1 MSDESMCLDVP
12 TFQEKITNE
21 ASQTIRFM
29 ACNQMERQKW
39 KFQDQQIV
47 HQASQQC
54 LTYVAQGSSDQVQL
68 RPCVSQQESQLF
80 SWTEEIWK

>member
-1 MSDESMCLDVP
+1 MIMEKNGGAVMSDESMCLDVP

-39 KFQDQQIV
+39 KFQDQQIGN
-47 HQASQQC
+47 HFC
-54 LTYVAQGSSDQVQL
+54 FGSF
-68 RPCVSQQESQLF
+68 PA
-80 SWTEEIWK
+80 